1 VELQDHDRKG
11 RAEHLTDRT
20 DIVDIDVDP
29 LAERSRRR
37 RTLLRIGLPLGG
49 VGLIIGFLLGITV
62 YADNANRAGV
72 LGLSDTLLRSM
83 QERIA
88 LQVSA
93 YLEPAAHATLL
104 AHSMLGRG
112 GATSRADEAQAFA
125 ASVLGETPQIE
136 NVLFADAAGNFMLV
150 TRSETGPPGAIDVKR
165 ILLSPAGRSVAWITR
180 DPTGKMIARREDPK
194 DTYDA
199 RSRSWFTGARAINE
213 VFWSGVYV
221 FFSEREP
228 GVTAA
233 VHGPDANPDV
243 VGVDIRLDAISRF
256 LGGLSIG
263 RTGRAYIAT
272 RDGQM
277 VAGPAPAHIL
287 TTEHGT
293 LVPARVDAIGDARLA
308 ASWDH
313 FRAQGP
319 GNRVIEVGGERLI
332 SIVTPLANNNQGW
345 LLFITVPEAEFSG
358 FVTVNSRRAALLSL
372 IVVALAIGMAG
383 LLVRQ
388 GLRAD
393 RAAWRVAERS
403 MAVRQQSAAFARLAA
418 EAGMFDA
425 EGRPPPALTETLAE
439 ATGAKRAAIWRLSA
453 GGQAL
458 RCDDSF
464 EAATGARL
472 TGLELSRQELPALIE
487 ALVAGET
494 IDAPDARGD
503 RRTAALYS
511 TLMAPLGSTRLFAVP
526 VRKAGHPVGMVML
539 EDARQDP
546 AAIDFARACATLV
559 GLGTTVMPFL
569 SSGAGAAPQAAGP
582 RPETEPAADGH
593 GLDPA
598 LAASDLADALNPRAA
613 VLVLS
618 LPDAAEALAHEIA
631 SVAQDIAAAHGISYV
646 KMMGTTI
653 VAATGYGTGTG
664 SVLADAAS
672 RLADAAIVLRER
684 CTALLEDVDGLAAFG
699 LGLDVGIVLGGTLG
713 AAPGLFNL
721 WGEAVQGAG
730 ALAASAPAEAIQT
743 SEQAY
748 LLLRQNFLFRPR
760 GLFHRPR
767 IGAARSY
774 VLAGRA

>member
-1 VELQDHDRKG
+1 
-11 RAEHLTDRT
+11 
-20 DIVDIDVDP
+20 
-29 LAERSRRR
+29 
-37 RTLLRIGLPLGG
+37 LLRLGLPLGG

-62 YADNANRAGV
+62 YADSANRAGV
-72 LGLSDTLLRSM
+72 LGLSHTLLRST

-112 GATSRADEAQAFA
+112 GATVRANEARAFA
-125 ASVLGETPQIE
+125 ASVLGEMPQIE

-150 TRSETGPPGAIDVKR
+150 TRTPNGPPGAIDTKR
-165 ILLSPAGRSVAWITR
+165 ILFSPAGKSVEWTTR
-180 DPTGKMIARREDPK
+180 DATGKVLARHLDPK
-194 DTYDA
+194 DDYDA
-199 RSRSWFTGARAINE
+199 RTRSWFIGARRTNE

-221 FFSEREP
+221 FFSERAP
-228 GVTAA
+228 GITAA

-243 VGVDIRLDAISRF
+243 VGVDIRLDTLSRF
-256 LGGLSIG
+256 LGSLSIG

-272 RDGQM
+272 ADGQM
-277 VAGPAPAHIL
+277 VAGPDPARIL
-287 TTEHGT
+287 TTKDGT

-313 FRAQGP
+313 FRAEGP
-319 GNRVIEVGGERLI
+319 GNRVIVVGGQRMI

-358 FVTVNSRRAALLSL
+358 FVTVNSRRAAALSL
-372 IVVALAIGMAG
+372 IVVALAIGMAA

-393 RAAWRVAERS
+393 RVARVVAERS
-403 MAVRQQSAAFARLAA
+403 AAVRQQSAAFARLAV

-425 EGRPPPALTETLAE
+425 AGRPSTALIETLAE
-439 ATGAKRAAIWRLSA
+439 ATGAKRAGIWRLSG

-464 EAATGARL
+464 EPATGGRL
-472 TGLELSRQELPALIE
+472 TGLELSRQEVPALIE
-487 ALVAGET
+487 ALTAGET
-494 IDAPDARGD
+494 VDVADARRD
-503 RRTAALYS
+503 RRTAPLYS
-511 TLMAPLGSTRLFAVP
+511 SLMAPLGSVALLAVP
-526 VRKAGHPVGMVML
+526 VVKAGRTIGMVML
-539 EDARQDP
+539 EDARRDS
-546 AAIDFARACATLV
+546 AAIDFARSCATLV
-559 GLGTTVMPFL
+559 GLGTPAASL
-569 SSGAGAAPQAAGP
+569 SPSAEGTPSRSAASEATGMASG
-582 RPETEPAADGH
+582 TEPAPDEQ

-598 LAASDLADALNPRAA
+598 LAAAGIVDEVHPQAV

-618 LPDAAEALAHEIA
+618 LPDAAEASAHRIA
-631 SVAQDIAAAHGISYV
+631 CAAQEIAAAHGIPYV

-653 VAATGYGTGTG
+653 VAASGYGAGAG
-664 SVLADAAS
+664 RGLADAAA
-672 RLADAAIVLRER
+672 RLADAAIALRER
-684 CTALLEDVDGLAAFG
+684 CTALFEDADGPTAFG
-699 LGLDVGIVLGGTLG
+699 LGLDVGVILGATLG
-713 AAPGLFNL
+713 SAPGLFNL

-730 ALAASAPAEAIQT
+730 TLAASAPAEAIQT

-748 LLLRQNFLFRPR
+748 LLLRQHFLFRPR

-767 IGAARSY
+767 TGAARSY